1 MPVVSI
7 NGTRR
12 VFILLSAESN
22 YLGTFAHG
30 LQTAPTSRPR
40 PLGQPH
46 AGGAAAPLG
55 RKAESPRPERQDEA
69 VSVCLT
75 PSKKR
80 LDVLPET
87 SRPFA
92 RNV

>member
-1 MPVVSI
+1 M
-7 NGTRR
+7 
-12 VFILLSAESN
+12 
-22 YLGTFAHG
+22 GTFVG
-30 LQTAPTSRPR
+30 SLQTAPTSRGR

-46 AGGAAAPLG
+46 AEGAAALRR
-55 RKAESPRPERQDEA
+55 RKAESHRPERQDEA
-69 VSVCLT
+69 VAVCNT